1 MINSGVSVEDNID
14 KKKNSTSN
22 NNTLIRNVADYHYIH
37 SILNLLNEQL
47 RYHLQI
53 GWIPLPLPSPSS
65 PSSPD
70 CVNAFRGI
78 SGWFASMFGTRPLIR
93 LPKHFQHLVFPIP
106 NEIIDGGAT
115 VVLNISQL
123 FIEGLDQMD
132 VLQLLEPYLSS
143 SPSVPSSHDVVTGSR
158 NIQRTKKSKTAK
170 TTITTLQTKLA
181 SREGFFVVVPVVLEI
196 RLPTKS
202 LRESFQVTINI
213 TQIDITLSSLIQVVD
228 WESTTLLQ
236 VVDVVQKFV
245 KSRDLHDLTCLFH
258 TINKVEIEEW
268 IVNNISVDMIQISR
282 DDQKDGSLE
291 ADLDHAIN
299 TVIGLF
305 LTDYANLWNQLVR
318 GLVHGPGTRAVNYL
332 IRHWIESHSTMTS
345 TSMSKERRIGD
356 EVRDNTTDDDGHGQ
370 CSPANL
376 SSYVGGGEAI
386 PKWLNFTKFE
396 ILYKFN
402 RYLDHS
408 HTKRT
413 LNQFLSCLSERL
425 QVIVGD
431 DGYFYNNNNNDGSD
445 GLATRSTFFGILS
458 SGMRMVEDVV
468 GKFGISIENLG
479 TITKSQVPTEA
490 KSSDKSENENLK
502 KLVTLAGIELRHWD
516 SLKRIEIMK
525 PSGDT
530 KLESS
535 LIFGEL
541 AASKGVED
549 GDNKPFSLLSSN
561 TTSESVSSSKGGPPQ
576 VTLIVDVDGYK
587 ISGKINVTFYVSLE
601 AHAEVKI
608 DYDLNR
614 LENLTVSRLL
624 EEVRCALLP
633 AIEIGFMPR
642 TTSLNVGKYFG
653 VNLTAAV
660 GGKNLSLSAQDYPQF
675 LEISNDALHWS
686 QEFSRTFVN
695 YAFEKW
701 IGSSLQKCP
710 GVVMPEDND
719 NGSDHRYNPGG
730 KTVYW
735 LWKDST
741 TLWIIFGLIVVVQ
754 AGLLFISR
762 LEIRNDEDSNDR
774 ETNISNDLHQIYRS
788 DNAVTNSRTTPL
800 LSSYDELMIN
810 PFSGTNE
817 CNNKPNRVNS
827 IDAFI
832 LRDIC
837 DDLDDEDEPQ
847 VILEDQLIE
856 LTQYE
861 PKISIFESEKIPE
874 VIRYLIPVMIIG
886 TIILFISSNSSVG
899 ASVDISIQAGQHSIG
914 IPGIF
919 QFSLGKTVSELYHA
933 GIYPLL
939 ILVVCFSG
947 IWPYVKLLLML
958 YFWMKPC
965 ANQHQQERRLLNLD
979 ALGKLSL
986 VDNYVL
992 ILFLVAFRFH
1002 LGVSDNLGKYSTD
1015 VIFLLPVFFFF
1026 YLLFP
1031 SFIDILSHFHSCYL
1045 SDFHGW

>member
-1 MINSGVSVEDNID
+1 
-14 KKKNSTSN
+14 
-22 NNTLIRNVADYHYIH
+22 
-37 SILNLLNEQL
+37 
-47 RYHLQI
+47 
-53 GWIPLPLPSPSS
+53 
-65 PSSPD
+65 
-70 CVNAFRGI
+70 
-78 SGWFASMFGTRPLIR
+78 MFGTAPLIR
-93 LPKHFQHLVFPIP
+93 LPKSFQHLVFSIP
-106 NEIIDGGAT
+106 TEIIDGGDAV
-115 VVLNISQL
+115 VVLNVSQL
-123 FIEGLDQMD
+123 SIEGLDQMD
-132 VLQLLEPYLSS
+132 VIQFLEPYLAS
-143 SPSVPSSHDVVTGSR
+143 SPSSVRNSSHDLVTSSR
-158 NIQRTKKSKTAK
+158 NIQRRRKSRKTKN
-170 TTITTLQTKLA
+170 TTLTTLQTKIA
-181 SREGFFVVVPVVLEI
+181 SREGFFVVVPVVMEI
-196 RLPTKS
+196 HLPTTKS
-202 LRESFQVTINI
+202 LKESFQVAINI
-213 TQIDITLSSLIQVVD
+213 TQIDVTLSSLIQVVD
-228 WESTTLLQ
+228 WESTTVLQ
-236 VVDVVQKFV
+236 VVDVVQQFMN
-245 KSRDLHDLTCLFH
+245 SRDIHDLTCLFH
-258 TINKVEIEEW
+258 TINTVEIEEG
-268 IVNNISVDMIQISR
+268 IVNHILVDMVQISR
-282 DDQKDGSLE
+282 DNQKDGSLE
-291 ADLDHAIN
+291 ADLDHTIN

-305 LTDYANLWNQLVR
+305 LTDYANLWNQLIR
-318 GLVHGPGTRAVNYL
+318 GLVHDPGTRAVNHF
-332 IRHWIESHSTMTS
+332 IRHWIESHSAMTTTTTTTTT
-345 TSMSKERRIGD
+345 TS
-356 EVRDNTTDDDGHGQ
+356 NTTDDDSHAQ
-370 CSPANL
+370 CHPSTL
-376 SSYVGGGEAI
+376 SLSAGGGEVV

-413 LNQFLSCLSERL
+413 LNQFLSCLSERIQL
-425 QVIVGD
+425 IVGGD
-431 DGYFYNNNNNDGSD
+431 DYFYKNNNDGSD
-445 GLATRSTFFGILS
+445 GLATSSTFSSILS
-458 SGMRMVEDVV
+458 SSMRMVENEVK
-468 GKFGISIENLG
+468 KFGISIEKLG
-479 TITKSQVPTEA
+479 AIPKSQAPTEA
-490 KSSDKSENENLK
+490 TINEKDENENLK
-502 KLVTLAGIELRHWD
+502 KLVTLAGIKIHWD
-516 SLKRIEIMK
+516 SLQRIQIMK

-541 AASKGVED
+541 VVSKGVED
-549 GDNKPFSLLSSN
+549 EDKPLSLLPSN
-561 TTSESVSSSKGGPPQ
+561 TTGESVSSSKDGPPQ

-587 ISGKINVTFYVSLE
+587 ISGQVNITLFLSLE

-624 EEVRCALLP
+624 EEVRCGLLP
-633 AIEIGFMPR
+633 AIEIGFLPR
-642 TTSLNVGKYFG
+642 TTSLNFGKYFG

-710 GVVMPEDND
+710 GVVMPKDND

-730 KTVYW
+730 KTMYW

-754 AGLLFISR
+754 VGLLFISR

-774 ETNISNDLHQIYRS
+774 QTNISNDLQQTYRP
-788 DNAVTNSRTTPL
+788 DNAVATSRTTPL

-817 CNNKPNRVNS
+817 CNQKPNRCNS

-856 LTQYE
+856 PTQYE

-899 ASVDISIQAGQHSIG
+899 ASVDVSIQAGQHAIG

-933 GIYPLL
+933 GIFPLL

-1002 LGVSDNLGKYSTD
+1002 LGVSDNLGKY
-1015 VIFLLPVFFFF
+1015 
-1026 YLLFP
+1026 
-1031 SFIDILSHFHSCYL
+1031 
-1045 SDFHGW
+1045 